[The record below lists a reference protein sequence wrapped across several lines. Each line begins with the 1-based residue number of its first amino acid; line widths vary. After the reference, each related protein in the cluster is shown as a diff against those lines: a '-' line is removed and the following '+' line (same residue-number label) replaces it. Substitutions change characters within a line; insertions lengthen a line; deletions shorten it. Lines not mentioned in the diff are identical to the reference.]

1 MSAELVKPRTLGQW
15 LGAAAFVLVLLS
27 LMLFPFFEMLSTA
40 LKTKADIAAWP
51 STWIPG
57 ETMWR
62 NFVDVW
68 SYVPLGRYFLN
79 SLIVAV
85 GSTVLNIVAAVPAGF
100 ALARLRFRGRR
111 VFLYVVVATQMFS
124 PVVLLI
130 AFFQM
135 MVSLDL
141 INTYWSLILI
151 NATVSL
157 PFSIWLLTAYFS
169 STPLEIEEAA
179 ILDGCGRW
187 RMMFEHFVPLSLPG
201 IATAMTFT
209 FIIAWNEFLF
219 ALTFINNSDLRPLT
233 TGIYAFVGRNEIL
246 WNYLMAAS
254 LMATVPVFVVFLLI
268 QRRLVSGLAAG
279 AVK

>member
-1 MSAELVKPRTLGQW
+1 MSLDLIRPKKTRHWAAMMFFLV
-15 LGAAAFVLVLLS
+15 FLLS
-27 LMLFPFFEMLSTA
+27 LMLFPFAEMISTA
-40 LKTKADIAAWP
+40 LKSKADVYTYP
-51 STWIPG
+51 SRWLPERSI
-57 ETMWR
+57 WA
-62 NFVDVW
+62 NFIEVW
-68 SYVPLGRYFLN
+68 SYVPLARYFLN
-79 SLIVAV
+79 SFIIAA
-85 GSTVLNIVAAVPAGF
+85 GATALNIVAAVPAGF

-111 VFLYVVVATQMFS
+111 VFLYLVVATQMFS

-135 MVSLDL
+135 MAGLGL
-141 INTYWSLILI
+141 INTYWSLIII

-157 PFSIWLLTAYFS
+157 PFSIWMLTAYFS
-169 STPLEIEEAA
+169 TVPDEIEEAA
-179 ILDGCGRW
+179 ILDGAGPW
-187 RMMFEHFVPLSLPG
+187 RILKDHFLPLALPG

-219 ALTFINNSDLRPLT
+219 ALTFINNSDMRPLT
-233 TGIYAFVGRNEIL
+233 TGIYAFVGRNEIQ

-268 QRRLVSGLAAG
+268 QRRLVSGLTAG

>member
-1 MSAELVKPRTLGQW
+1 MSAELVRPRTLTHW
-15 LGAAAFVLVLLS
+15 LGVAAFLLVLLS
-27 LMLFPFFEMLSTA
+27 LMLFPFVEMLSTA
-40 LKTKADIAAWP
+40 LKTKADVYSYP
-51 STWIPG
+51 STWLPAKTI
-57 ETMWR
+57 WR
-62 NFVDVW
+62 SFIDVW

-85 GSTVLNIVAAVPAGF
+85 GSTLLNIVAAVPAGF
-100 ALARLRFRGRR
+100 ALARLRFPGRR

-135 MVSLDL
+135 MVSLEL
-141 INTYWSLILI
+141 INTYWSLIII

-169 STPLEIEEAA
+169 STPIEIEEAA
-179 ILDGCGRW
+179 ILDGSGRW
-187 RMMFEHFVPLSLPG
+187 RMLFEHFVPLSLPG

-209 FIIAWNEFLF
+209 FILAWNEFLF
-219 ALTFINNSDLRPLT
+219 ALTFINNADLRPPT